1 MFKKILIANRG
12 EIAVRI
18 IRACRDMGIKTVAV
32 YSTADKD
39 SLHTQ
44 LADEAICIGGPK
56 SVDSYLNMVNILS
69 ACILTNA
76 EAIHPG
82 FGFLSENSDFA
93 KMCEECNIK
102 FIGPSAN
109 TINLL
114 GNKSNAR
121 DTMIKANVPVIQ
133 GSDGV
138 VKDVEE
144 IRAFCEKNGFPIM
157 IKASSGGGGKGIRIV
172 NNMDEIENA
181 YTSAKQEAKLAFG
194 DESVYMEQV
203 ILNARHIEVQIL
215 GDKFGN
221 VRHLYER
228 DCSLQ
233 RRNQKVIE
241 EAPAF
246 VLSDEKRN
254 EICDIAVRAS
264 KAVNYE
270 NAGTIE
276 FLYEPSSERIFFME
290 MNTRIQ
296 VEHPVTEMIT
306 GIDIVQEQIKIAYGE
321 KISFSQED
329 VKING
334 FAIECRINAEDPF
347 NNFQAQAGK
356 VKMYLPPSSF
366 GVRVDSN
373 IYQGYDIPPF
383 YDSMLAKIIV
393 FGRTREEAIMR
404 MQRSLYECVVEGVKT
419 NVDFHCLILED
430 ENYLK
435 CNFDT
440 KFIEREILTNMY
452 KYS

>member
-32 YSTADKD
+32 YSTADKN

-44 LADEAICIGGPK
+44 LADESICIGKPK
-56 SVDSYLNMVNILS
+56 SSDSYLNMVNILS
-69 ACILTNA
+69 ACIVTGA

-82 FGFLSENSDFA
+82 FGFLSENADFA
-93 KMCEECNIK
+93 RLCEECNIK

-109 TINLL
+109 IIDLM

-121 DTMIKANVPVIQ
+121 ETMIEANVPVIQ

-138 VKDVEE
+138 VNNVEE
-144 IRAFCEKNGFPIM
+144 IHKFCEKNGFPIM

-172 NNMDEIENA
+172 NDFDEIESCFV
-181 YTSAKQEAKLAFG
+181 SAKQEAKLAFG
-194 DESVYMEQV
+194 DDSVYMEQV

-215 GDKFGN
+215 GDSFGN
-221 VRHLYER
+221 IVHLFER

-246 VLSDEKRN
+246 VLSDEKRK
-254 EICDIAVRAS
+254 EICDIAVRAG
-264 KAVNYE
+264 KAVGYE

-276 FLYEPSSERIFFME
+276 FLYEPSTERVFFME

-296 VEHPVTEMIT
+296 VEHPITEMIT
-306 GIDIVQEQIKIAYGE
+306 GVDIIQEQLRIAYGE
-321 KISFSQED
+321 KISFKQED
-329 VKING
+329 IDIKG
-334 FAIECRINAEDPF
+334 FSIECRINAEDF
-347 NNFQAQAGK
+347 ENGFQAQAGDINL
-356 VKMYLPPSSF
+356 YLPPT
-366 GVRVDSN
+366 GPNVRIDSN
-373 IYQGYDIPPF
+373 IYQGCNIPPY

-393 FGRTREEAIMR
+393 FGTTREEAISR
-404 MQRSLYECVVEGVKT
+404 MKRCLYECVVDGVKT
-419 NVDFHCLILED
+419 NIDFHSMILDNKKYNEC
-430 ENYLK
+430 K
-435 CNFDT
+435 FDT
-440 KFIEREILTNMY
+440 KFLEREVLT
-452 KYS
+452 SLQV